1 MLATQTA
8 QSVIDHGL
16 TLGADFAEIFV
27 EKSQSSNVNTLGAK
41 VQSVESGIDFGIG
54 LRLVYGTKVLYGYTN
69 NTSGNEMMRILSD
82 LAARDLRDPLV
93 AMNAF
98 DFRGAPDQHPVK
110 KALSEDPEIE
120 SRIAYLLKADAA
132 ARAASNLISQTRG
145 ICREVEQRIEIFN
158 SEGLHTRDTR
168 HYVRATMTS
177 IASDG
182 SEQATGMKSDGGMIG
197 WEISESLD
205 AEKAGAESAR
215 QAIVNLGAKACPSGR
230 MPVVIGNGFGG

>member
-1 MLATQTA
+1 
-8 QSVIDHGL
+8 
-16 TLGADFAEIFV
+16 
-27 EKSQSSNVNTLGAK
+27 
-41 VQSVESGIDFGIG
+41 
-54 LRLVYGTKVLYGYTN
+54 
-69 NTSGNEMMRILSD
+69 MMRILSD

-120 SRIAYLLKADAA
+120 SRIAYLLQADAA

-145 ICREVEQRIEIFN
+145 MCREVEQRIEIFN

-182 SEQATGMKSDGGMIG
+182 SEQATGMKSDGGTIG

-205 AEKAGAESAR
+205 AEKAGAERKTS
-215 QAIVNLGAKACPSGR
+215 NC
-230 MPVVIGNGFGG
+230 